1 MKCLLKVMR
10 VLHNENI
17 EICVSSIEQFFE
29 LIKGRQFKDISATGK
44 LDILVSWDGKEKNI
58 ILPKNATILRLRN
71 SIMEAYKIKWN
82 FDMYNASL
90 KRDIKFA

>member
-1 MKCLLKVMR
+1 MR

-17 EICVSSIEQFFE
+17 EICVSSIEQFLE

-44 LDILVSWDGKEKNI
+44 LEILVSWDGKEKNI

-71 SIMEAYKIKWN
+71 SIM
-82 FDMYNASL
+82 
-90 KRDIKFA
+90 